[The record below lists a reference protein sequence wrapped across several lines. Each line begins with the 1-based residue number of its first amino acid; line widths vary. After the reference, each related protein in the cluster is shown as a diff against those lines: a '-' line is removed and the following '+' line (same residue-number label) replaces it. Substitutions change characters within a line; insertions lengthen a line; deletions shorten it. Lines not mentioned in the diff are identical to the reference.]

1 LCARGLNSRA
11 VRRLAAFVVLVL
23 LLVGCSDTV
32 PGGKKIVTPTPD
44 TVIGPIPK
52 PTVIHAAA
60 GKAVFLSSGCIAC
73 HVFTPAGPTAV
84 GKVGPNLDNL
94 AAYARKANQ
103 GTLAQFI
110 STSITD
116 PGAYIQSGY
125 TNVMPSTYGSSLRPQ
140 QLADLVAFL
149 AKGP

>member
-1 LCARGLNSRA
+1 MGARGLNSRA
-11 VRRLAAFVVLVL
+11 VRRFASFAVLVL

-44 TVIGPIPK
+44 TVIGPIPR
-52 PTVIHAAA
+52 PTAVNAAA
-60 GKAVFLSSGCIAC
+60 GKTIFLSSGCTAC

-94 AAYARKANQ
+94 AAYAQKANQ
-103 GTLAQFI
+103 GTLTQFI
-110 STSITD
+110 STSIAD
-116 PGAYIQSGY
+116 PGAYIAPGY
-125 TNVMPSTYGSSLRPQ
+125 PNVMPATYGSSLTPA